1 MGVQAMASK
10 RPGEPDRAP
19 DSAPGLEVDES
30 IRTLLLLMPRLV
42 GRAKRTPPPKE
53 LQSFQLAPRH
63 LSLMAYLIFDGPLG
77 VNELASRLE
86 VAPAT
91 VSLMVSDLSRQ
102 GILVRQEDE
111 SDRRRTIVSIAPSH
125 HASIDRWLSNG
136 AKAWKQALQPLSP
149 AEREVVVRTLWA
161 YERALSANSD

>member
-1 MGVQAMASK
+1 MASK
-10 RPGEPDRAP
+10 RSGESR
-19 DSAPGLEVDES
+19 SAEEQAASGLEVDES
-30 IRTLLLLMPRLV
+30 VRTLLLLMPRLV
-42 GRAKRTPPPKE
+42 GRAKRAPVPKD

-111 SDRRRTIVSIAPSH
+111 TDRRRTIVSIAPAH
-125 HASIDRWLSNG
+125 HKAIDRWLSNG
-136 AKAWKQALQPLSP
+136 AKAWKKVLHPLTP
-149 AEREVVVRTLWA
+149 AERAIVVRTLWA
-161 YERALSANSD
+161 YEREVSGEPGESD

>member
-1 MGVQAMASK
+1 MASK
-10 RPGEPDRAP
+10 RPGKPG
-19 DSAPGLEVDES
+19 PGLEVDES
-30 IRTLLLLMPRLV
+30 IRTLLLLMPRLI

-53 LQSFQLAPRH
+53 LESFQLAPRH

-77 VNELASRLE
+77 VNDLASRLE

-102 GILVRQEDE
+102 GILVRLEDE
-111 SDRRRTIVSIAPSH
+111 SDRRRTIVSIAPKH

-136 AKAWKQALQPLSP
+136 ARAWEQALQPLSP
-149 AEREVVVRTLWA
+149 GEREVVVRTLWA
-161 YERALSANSD
+161 YESALSSAESG